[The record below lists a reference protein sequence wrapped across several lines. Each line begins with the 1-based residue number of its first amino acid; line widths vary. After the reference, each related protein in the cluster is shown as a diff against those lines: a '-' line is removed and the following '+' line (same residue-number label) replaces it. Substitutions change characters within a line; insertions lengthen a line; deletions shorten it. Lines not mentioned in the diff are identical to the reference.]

1 MEGEGRK
8 RKWGTEKR
16 IFQEKWCDSY
26 FFTDV
31 NGKAICLICQE
42 SVAVMKDYNLKRHFD
57 TKHSAAH
64 SKYTGIARKDKARE
78 LKAKLCAQQGTLTRT
93 SLAQESVTRVSYG
106 IAQLIAKRGKAFAT
120 GEFVKEC
127 LTLAADALCPAKKD
141 LFKSISLSRNTITR
155 RVEDLSRDISE
166 QVHNKAQ
173 DFCYYSVALDESTD
187 VSDSAQLLI
196 FLRGVNENFEVTQ
209 ELASM
214 QTLHGTTKGTD
225 LFGCLDT
232 VLAQYKLP
240 WENMAGI
247 TTDGAPAMVGS
258 RSGLATLVGEK
269 VQECGGKVSRYH
281 CIIHQE
287 QLCAKSIG
295 LKNVMQDVVKMV
307 NSIRSKALNHRQF
320 KTMLDEMDAQ
330 YGDVLY
336 HQEVRW
342 LSRGKV
348 LKRFFDLRG
357 EIHDFLSSKGNN
369 VDIFSDEKWLSDLA
383 FLVDIT
389 ALLNHLN
396 LQLQGKDNLINQLAD
411 SIRAFEFKLQLLQ
424 RHLLTGKCNCF

>member
-1 MEGEGRK
+1 M
-8 RKWGTEKR
+8 
-16 IFQEKWCDSY
+16 
-26 FFTDV
+26 
-31 NGKAICLICQE
+31 
-42 SVAVMKDYNLKRHFD
+42 
-57 TKHSAAH
+57 
-64 SKYTGIARKDKARE
+64 
-78 LKAKLCAQQGTLTRT
+78 
-93 SLAQESVTRVSYG
+93 
-106 IAQLIAKRGKAFAT
+106 
-120 GEFVKEC
+120 
-127 LTLAADALCPAKKD
+127 
-141 LFKSISLSRNTITR
+141 
-155 RVEDLSRDISE
+155 
-166 QVHNKAQ
+166 HNKAQ
-173 DFCYYSVALDESTD
+173 DFCYYSVALEESTD

-214 QTLHGTTKGTD
+214 QTLHGTTKGTK

-232 VLAQYKLP
+232 VFAQYKLH

-258 RSGLATLVGEK
+258 QSGLATLVSEK
-269 VQECGGKVSRYH
+269 VQECRGEVPRYH

-287 QLCAKSIG
+287 QLCANSIG
-295 LKNVMQDVVKMV
+295 LKNVIQYVVKMV

-342 LSRGKV
+342 LSQGKV

-357 EIHDFLSSKGNN
+357 EIHYFLSSKGNN

-389 ALLNHLN
+389 ALLN
-396 LQLQGKDNLINQLAD
+396 LQLQGKDHLINQLAD
-411 SIRAFEFKLQLLQ
+411 SIEPLVDWKPCAFPKPVRGRPHTEPCCRENDRICPTNHRPPRGVLLPFQ
-424 RHLLTGKCNCF
+424 RP